1 MKKVMFGLVLLAG
14 CDPQKIAL
22 GQGGA
27 DDARL
32 FADVYTWQCEERS
45 DTETLLY
52 DGVFSYQVALEYA
65 PDDLT
70 ARELPASGCTSG
82 LDMFPSDAGSEGTN
96 IPEVGNPT
104 WSNGDL
110 SGTLLN
116 ESAGFYFDDVY
127 GDVQNCTY
135 AEDLIGEGTKLSD
148 AGSFSGATTPP
159 AGTLDNVEISNYDES
174 TGLTFGET
182 VDVSWTM
189 KGWDDAWVQIR
200 TESMGELAD
209 SVTCN
214 TGGANSYT
222 VDEDVWS
229 LMNSAVEADVTNL
242 FVTVQNASTVTTED
256 GQKIEVIT
264 RVVHAAVVR

>member
-1 MKKVMFGLVLLAG
+1 MKVAVLALAFLGG
-14 CDPQKIAL
+14 CEPQKIAL

-27 DDARL
+27 NDARL

-45 DTETLLY
+45 DTDTFYY
-52 DGVFSYQVALEYA
+52 DGVFSYQVSLEYS

-70 ARELPASGCTSG
+70 QRDLPASGCTSG
-82 LDMFPSDAGSEGTN
+82 LDMFPSDAGGGGTN
-96 IPEVGNPT
+96 IPDAGSPV
-104 WSNGDL
+104 WSNGDV
-110 SGTLLN
+110 SGTLAN
-116 ESAGFYFDDVY
+116 GTTGFYFDDVF
-127 GDVQNCTY
+127 GDVQNCAY

-148 AGSFSGATTPP
+148 AGSFSGATTPV
-159 AGTLDNVEISNYDES
+159 AGTLDDVQISNYDENS
-174 TGLTFGET
+174 GLVFGAP

-200 TESMGELAD
+200 AETMGELTD

-214 TGGANSYT
+214 TGGANSYS
-222 VDEDVWS
+222 VDEGVWS

-242 FVTVQNASTVTTED
+242 FVTVQNADTVTTSD
-256 GQKIEVIT
+256 GQRIEVVT